1 MTGWGASG
9 AALRRGRRN
18 SADRW
23 GTDRSRVADRTGG
36 SASDWSRRL
45 VRRAVA
51 ESYAPPHGGKT
62 HAGQRSRGDSAE
74 RSPHENRRA
83 SWRAGRRTRRWIP
96 IGHQPVRIASTA
108 ALRFEDISRPKDE
121 RTSRTSERRGLRGSP
136 PSPTRAAARSSSRV
150 AANWPAVPP
159 SRGVRRLLRVTRP
172 GLSRLPAPPW
182 RGRA

>member
-18 SADRW
+18 WADRW
-23 GTDRSRVADRTGG
+23 GDDLSRVAGSTGG

-51 ESYAPPHGGKT
+51 ESYAPPHRA
-62 HAGQRSRGDSAE
+62 HDSRGAAVTGRLGRTIAAREPTRLVARRPADPPVDTDRPSA
-74 RSPHENRRA
+74 RQDCR
-83 SWRAGRRTRRWIP
+83 
-96 IGHQPVRIASTA
+96 TA

-159 SRGVRRLLRVTRP
+159 SRAARELLRVTRP